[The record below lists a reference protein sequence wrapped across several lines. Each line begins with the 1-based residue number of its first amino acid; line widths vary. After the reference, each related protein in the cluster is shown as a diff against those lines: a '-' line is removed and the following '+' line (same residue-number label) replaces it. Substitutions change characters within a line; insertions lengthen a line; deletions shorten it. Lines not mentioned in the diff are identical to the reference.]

1 MRRSKL
7 ETIARLAKL
16 ETDRALRGLGEA
28 HGNVRRIETS
38 LDLVRESSATSRH
51 LRTIDTG
58 QHANAGV
65 LATADRYERG
75 LRERDESLTGELI
88 GARDAHEKARAGVAE
103 AKLRVRAIENAI
115 ARRAQRRQL
124 EARRAET
131 RRIDELSRNATR
143 SGENL

>member
-28 HGNVRRIETS
+28 HMNVRRIETS
-38 LDLVRESSATSRH
+38 LDLVRESCATSRS
-51 LRTIDTG
+51 LRTIATG
-58 QHANAGV
+58 QHANAGA
-65 LATADRYERG
+65 LATAHRHERG
-75 LRERDESLTGELI
+75 LRDRDESLTGELVE
-88 GARDAHEKARAGVAE
+88 ARDAHEKARAGVAE

-115 ARRAQRRQL
+115 ARRAERAQL

-131 RRIDELSRNATR
+131 RRIDELSRIGTR
-143 SGENL
+143 SGEDL

>member
-1 MRRSKL
+1 VRRSKL

-28 HGNVRRIETS
+28 HVNVRRIETS
-38 LDLVRESSATSRH
+38 LDLVRESSTTSRR
-51 LRTIDTG
+51 LRTIATG
-58 QHANAGV
+58 QHATADA
-65 LATADRYERG
+65 LATAHRHERG
-75 LRERDESLTGELI
+75 LRERDESLTGELVE
-88 GARDAHEKARAGVAE
+88 ARDAHEKARAGVAE

-115 ARRAQRRQL
+115 DRRAQRRQL

-131 RRIDELSRNATR
+131 RHIDELSRNATR